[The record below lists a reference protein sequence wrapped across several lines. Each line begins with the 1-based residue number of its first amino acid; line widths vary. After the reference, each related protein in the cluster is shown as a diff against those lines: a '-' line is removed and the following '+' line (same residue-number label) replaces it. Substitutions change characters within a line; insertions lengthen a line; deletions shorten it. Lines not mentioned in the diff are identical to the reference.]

1 MHIHIHICIHVG
13 IYVGVYIYICIYVYT
28 YIHIHIIYT
37 HQIFLIYTYIFNPGL
52 PVSFLWNGQELDESC
67 AASDWLPLIVG
78 SSPVRD
84 PVLRRFLGGKKFILG
99 WQHESCW
106 WVSPSHLLVYSF
118 CMFFKLAY
126 SQVVSF
132 PFCFLIF
139 VDPSLE
145 NSSRYLGTHLSS
157 MEQIED
163 LNPKNQDLKMEQP
176 HRTSFRCVLRWLI
189 FPSEIGETRAQTT
202 LVPPRSCGAWS
213 P

>member
-1 MHIHIHICIHVG
+1 M
-13 IYVGVYIYICIYVYT
+13 YIYIYVYT

-37 HQIFLIYTYIFNPGL
+37 HLILFIYTYIFNPGL
-52 PVSFLWNGQELDESC
+52 PVNFLWNGQELDESC

-118 CMFFKLAY
+118 CMFLKLAY

-132 PFCFLIF
+132 TFCFLVF

-176 HRTSFRCVLRWLI
+176 HRTSFRCVLRWF
-189 FPSEIGETRAQTT
+189 FPPKSEKRARRQR
-202 LVPPRSCGAWS
+202 LSLPGHAELGALRGWICGGLYS
-213 P
+213 T